1 MKCCLPNLLAPRHP
15 SANIHITLGT
25 AGHIDHGKTSIVR
38 CLTGCW
44 CDKLPEEQARGMTID
59 LGFAVWERSDGKRV
73 GIVDVPGHERF
84 IHNMVAG
91 ASGIDV
97 VMLVVAAD
105 DGVMPQTI
113 EHIQIVRMLGV
124 KRGIIVMNK
133 VDLADDDKR
142 AYVEA
147 EIRECVAGTFL
158 ASAPLVRF

>member
-1 MKCCLPNLLAPRHP
+1 
-15 SANIHITLGT
+15 
-25 AGHIDHGKTSIVR
+25 
-38 CLTGCW
+38 
-44 CDKLPEEQARGMTID
+44 MTID